1 MESLGAHERFNVRYI
16 EREAHLLIR
25 WGRAYSGDF
34 GQIVPAILNDMDRRI
49 LKYWGIG

>member
-1 MESLGAHERFNVRYI
+1 MVSLGAHERFSVRYI

-34 GQIVPAILNDMDRRI
+34 GTAVPCVLSEMDRRI
-49 LKYWGIG
+49 LRWWGIG